1 MASIVWQDTGKTR
14 WVQFHSNVGQHFFI
28 SQESPPVSPL
38 GPMVFYS
45 GSKSGVVNWSAAMKP
60 LGAPTSYYSRGPR
73 LLDTL
78 CWHWYQETS
87 LVPGTGTLMAMERG
101 TFRRVFGGINRR
113 VN

>member
-28 SQESPPVSPL
+28 
-38 GPMVFYS
+38 
-45 GSKSGVVNWSAAMKP
+45 SKSGVVNWSAAMKP